1 MKNIF
6 LLICLF
12 FSTFA
17 FAQTTQ
23 DSMVLHL
30 PNKINCDTVVL
41 FLDGV
46 EIDTQALTPLVT
58 DIDYTVYG
66 FTTAPSDYYFDYT
79 MIIRDYYALAA
90 PREDFY
96 IVPRNCFSQVYVYKK
111 YFQNTIVDDN

>member
-1 MKNIF
+1 MKNKF

-41 FLDGV
+41 FYNGV

-79 MIIRDYYALAA
+79 MIIRDYYTLGT
-90 PREDFY
+90 PHEDFY